1 MQTNAKGLGGGYV
14 PIAMVLASK
23 KVIDVIN
30 KGSGEFV
37 HGQTYE
43 GMPSTVA
50 GALEV
55 QRVIKDNK
63 LVKNVSKQGAYL
75 G

>member
-1 MQTNAKGLGGGYV
+1 
-14 PIAMVLASK
+14 MVLASK
-23 KVIDVIN
+23 KVFDVIN